1 MEEVASHRFTWAAVI
16 VAIIMVVPG
25 LFVGGIVAN
34 IYKWFLSGYFGQD
47 SWLGFF
53 NFINK
58 VAMLWFPSLLHGCI
72 AGVVALY
79 ITRNLFK
86 VANLEIVSY
95 AASAVWIVSGMTLGA
110 FGAAVAGVEE
120 GLVGLGAQ
128 IVGVAVGLFSFKFE
142 KG

>member
-1 MEEVASHRFTWAAVI
+1 
-16 VAIIMVVPG
+16 
-25 LFVGGIVAN
+25 
-34 IYKWFLSGYFGQD
+34 
-47 SWLGFF
+47 
-53 NFINK
+53 
-58 VAMLWFPSLLHGCI
+58 MLWFPSLLHGCI

-120 GLVGLGAQ
+120 DLVGLGAQ

>member
-1 MEEVASHRFTWAAVI
+1 MDEVVQHRFTRAAI
-16 VAIIMVVPG
+16 LVAIFMVVPG
-25 LFVGGIVAN
+25 LLVGGIVAN
-34 IYKWFLSGYFGQD
+34 IYKWFLAGYLGQD

-72 AGVVALY
+72 AGLVALV

-86 VANLEIVSY
+86 AGNLEIVSY
-95 AASAVWIVSGMTLGA
+95 AASAVWIACGVTLGA
-110 FGAAVAGVEE
+110 FGTAGMGFQED
-120 GLVGLGAQ
+120 LVGLGAQ
-128 IVGVAVGLFSFKFE
+128 VAGVTVGLFGFKFE

>member
-1 MEEVASHRFTWAAVI
+1 MDEVIPHRFTWAAII
-16 VAIIMVVPG
+16 VAIFMVVPG

-34 IYKWFLSGYFGQD
+34 IYKWFLAGYFGQD

-58 VAMLWFPSLLHGCI
+58 MAMLWFPSLLHGCI

-79 ITRNLFK
+79 LTRNLLK
-86 VANLEIVSY
+86 AANLEIVSY
-95 AASAVWIVSGMTLGA
+95 AASTVWIAGGMILGA
-110 FGAAVAGVEE
+110 FGTAVYGFQED
-120 GLVGLGAQ
+120 LVGLGAQ
-128 IVGVAVGLFSFKFE
+128 VVGVTVGLFSFKFE